1 MHELLLALQNT
12 GFATAIREGDTLF
25 PWIESI
31 HVLAISLVVGTIL
44 IVDLRL
50 LGFGAHRRSISAL
63 MREVLPLTWSFFAI
77 AATTGFLLF
86 ASAAV
91 KYAALWEFQ
100 AKMLLLAGAGLNM
113 TSFHVVSGRGMAA
126 WDEAVTPPL
135 AAKVAGALSLC
146 LWLGVLVMGRV
157 IGFALP

>member
-1 MHELLLALQNT
+1 MAD
-12 GFATAIREGDTLF
+12 DT
-25 PWIESI
+25 
-31 HVLAISLVVGTIL
+31 
-44 IVDLRL
+44 
-50 LGFGAHRRSISAL
+50 
-63 MREVLPLTWSFFAI
+63 SFMSS
-77 AATTGFLLF
+77 LLF

-113 TSFHVVSGRGMAA
+113 AGFHLVSGRGMAA
-126 WDEAVTPPL
+126 WDRAATPPL

-157 IGFALP
+157 IGFALQ

>member
-1 MHELLLALQNT
+1 MHDLLLTLQNT
-12 GFATAIREGDTLF
+12 GFATAIREGDSLF

-63 MREVLPLTWSFFAI
+63 MREVLPLTWSAFAM

-100 AKMLLLAGAGLNM
+100 AKMLLLVGAGLNM
-113 TSFHVVSGRGMAA
+113 TIFHLVSGRSMVA
-126 WDEAVTPPL
+126 WDEAATPPL
-135 AAKVAGALSLC
+135 AAKAAGGLSLC

-157 IGFALP
+157 IGFALQ

>member
-12 GFATAIREGDTLF
+12 GFATAIREGESLF

-44 IVDLRL
+44 LVDLRL
-50 LGFGAHRRSISAL
+50 LGFGAHRRSLSGL
-63 MREVLPLTWSFFAI
+63 MREVLPLTWGAFAI
-77 AATTGFLLF
+77 AATSGFLLF
-86 ASAAV
+86 ASAAL

-113 TSFHVVSGRGMAA
+113 AVFHLVRGHGMAA
-126 WDEAVTPPL
+126 WDEAALPPP
-135 AAKVAGALSLC
+135 AARAAGGLSLC

-157 IGFALP
+157 IGFALQ

>member
-1 MHELLLALQNT
+1 MHTLLAALQNT
-12 GFATAIREGDTLF
+12 GFATAIREGESLF

-31 HVLAISLVVGTIL
+31 HVLAIVLVVGTVM

-50 LGFGAHRRSISAL
+50 MGFKAHRRSVRAL
-63 MREVLPLTWSFFAI
+63 MREVLPLTWGAFAV
-77 AATTGFLLF
+77 AAASGFLLF

-113 TSFHVVSGRGMAA
+113 AIFHFLAWRGMSA
-126 WDEAVTPPL
+126 WDEAATPPP
-135 AAKVAGALSLC
+135 AARLAGALSLC
-146 LWLGVLVMGRV
+146 LWLGVLVMGRL
-157 IGFALP
+157 IGFALQ